1 MNNNKIIVT
10 GGLGFIGTNL
20 ILNLIKSKYKVFN
33 LDKNSDSSNKKLLNF
48 KHKNYFFKKIDLSKS
63 DSKNKILKIIDKFK
77 PQLIINLASE
87 SHVDKSIDD
96 PQKIYISNISS
107 TLNLLLAINKSI
119 LKKKIKLIH
128 IGTDEIY
135 GDLNLYSKKKFT
147 EVSRYFTSNPY
158 SASKAAQINLIQAF
172 IRTYNI
178 NAVIINPCNNYGFY
192 QYPEKLIPRSLNL
205 MMSNKP
211 VELYGNGEQMRDWIF
226 VEDTVEAIKCV
237 MRKNKKN
244 GDIYN
249 LSSNKIVSNNF
260 LIKKIFLIIN
270 KLSNNIVSKNI
281 RYIKDRPGHD
291 EKYASSN
298 KKILRLGWRPLVNLD
313 VGLKK
318 TILFYLESKQ
328 IFKNNKIYLKRFGIS

>member
-1 MNNNKIIVT
+1 MINNKIIVT

-20 ILNLIKSKYKVFN
+20 ILNLIKSKHKVFN
-33 LDKNSDSSNKKLLNF
+33 LDKNSDSSNNKLINYN
-48 KHKNYFFKKIDLSKS
+48 HKNYFFKKIDLSKL

-77 PQLIINLASE
+77 PDIIINLASE
-87 SHVDKSIDD
+87 SHVDKSIDN
-96 PQKIYISNISS
+96 PQKIYISNINS
-107 TLNLLLAINKSI
+107 TLNLLLAINESI
-119 LKKKIKLIH
+119 FKKKIKLIH

-147 EVSRYFTSNPY
+147 EFSRYFTSNPY

-192 QYPEKLIPRSLNL
+192 QYPEKLIPRTLNL
-205 MMSNKP
+205 VMSNKP
-211 VELYGNGEQMRDWIF
+211 VELYGNGKQMRDWIF

-237 MRKNKKN
+237 MKKKKN
-244 GDIYN
+244 NGEIYN
-249 LSSNKIVSNNF
+249 LSANKIISNNF

-270 KLSNNIVSKNI
+270 KLSNRTYDKNI

-291 EKYASSN
+291 VKYASSN
-298 KKILRLGWRPLVNLD
+298 KKILSLGWRPLVNLD
-313 VGLKK
+313 SGLKK
-318 TILFYLESKQ
+318 TILFYLENKQ
-328 IFKNNKIYLKRFGIS
+328 IFKNNKIFLKRFGIR

>member
-1 MNNNKIIVT
+1 MINNKIIVT

-33 LDKNSDSSNKKLLNF
+33 LDKNSDSSNNKLINF
-48 KHKNYFFKKIDLSKS
+48 NHKNYSFKKIDLSKS
-63 DSKNKILKIIDKFK
+63 GNKNKILKIIDKFK
-77 PQLIINLASE
+77 PKLIINLASE

-96 PQKIYISNISS
+96 PQKIYLSNINS

-147 EVSRYFTSNPY
+147 EVSRYFASNPY

-178 NAVIINPCNNYGFY
+178 NAVIINPCNNYGPY
-192 QYPEKLIPRSLNL
+192 QYPEKLIPRTLNL

-211 VELYGNGEQMRDWIF
+211 VELYGNGKQMRDWIF
-226 VEDTVEAIKCV
+226 VEDTVEAIKCI
-237 MRKNKKN
+237 MRKKN
-244 GDIYN
+244 SNGEIFN
-249 LSSNKIVSNNF
+249 LSANKIISNNF
-260 LIKKIFLIIN
+260 LIKKIFLIIS
-270 KLSNNIVSKNI
+270 KLPNNTFSKNI

-291 EKYASSN
+291 AKYASSN

-313 VGLKK
+313 SGLKK
-318 TILFYLESKQ
+318 TILFYLENKK
-328 IFKNNKIYLKRFGIS
+328 IFKNNKIYLRRFGIR

>member
-1 MNNNKIIVT
+1 MINNKIIVT

-20 ILNLIKSKYKVFN
+20 ILNLIKSKNKVFN
-33 LDKNSDSSNKKLLNF
+33 LDKNSDSSNNKLINF
-48 KHKNYFFKKIDLSKS
+48 NHKNYFFKKIDLSKS
-63 DSKNKILKIIDKFK
+63 SSKNTILKIIDKFK
-77 PQLIINLASE
+77 PELIINLASE
-87 SHVDKSIDD
+87 SHVDKSIDE
-96 PQKIYISNISS
+96 PQKIYISNVNS

-135 GDLNLYSKKKFT
+135 GNLNLYSKKKFT
-147 EVSRYFTSNPY
+147 EDSRYFTSNPY

-178 NAVIINPCNNYGFY
+178 NAVIINPCNNYGLY
-192 QYPEKLIPRSLNL
+192 QYPEKLIPRTLNL

-211 VELYGNGEQMRDWIF
+211 VELYGDGKQMRDWIF

-237 MRKNKKN
+237 MKKKKN
-244 GDIYN
+244 NGEIYN
-249 LSSNKIVSNNF
+249 LSANKIISNNF

-270 KLSNNIVSKNI
+270 KLSNRTFSKNI

-291 EKYASSN
+291 VKYASSN

-313 VGLKK
+313 LGLKK
-318 TILFYLESKQ
+318 TILFYLEQKKF
-328 IFKNNKIYLKRFGIS
+328 FKNNKIYLKRFGIR